1 MENLKTVYS
10 KEQKPTSI
18 ILTSEQ
24 KQTINTITRNIDV
37 VADDV
42 LDQVITNNDV
52 VKTLENGHPLNR
64 LITNESGEVT
74 GYVAC
79 EDFIPTEAYI
89 KYLGTTG
96 STGKNLLKE
105 LPAFFEYAKS
115 RGYIKLNFHGWNNRL
130 NAVLQ
135 RYGFERI
142 RSDSLG
148 EFSADFYEK
157 VLQLQKTDEQI
168 QQERTKAFEEKFIVK
183 VQQEYQK
190 TLQTFGLESSVIQQQ
205 IESLTGTIIDRTK
218 SAQLQLSEKNIAVL
232 KLKLAR
238 HFQKTSEFDMN
249 VFTDALMETPKFLE
263 SDKGHITRLFEIHEE
278 KTLQKIA
285 DQRYVR
291 AYQVKFANI
300 LNESENINPDFVITD
315 IVEQFNPN
323 TIRESFV
330 YLDNFYFNPD
340 FTNEQK
346 NATLRTI
353 EQKYNIDVFSRFNP
367 YEALCTTSS
376 GNYYMAR
383 LLNMPH
389 LKQESDYMNHCVGT
403 SDSYVS
409 KINRGEIEILSFRK
423 TPTINKEQNKLNQ
436 DDTPLLTIEYN
447 LKTKV
452 IQQMKKYD
460 DKYLQTNDPYYHDVI
475 EALGL
480 IRETTTDTGEK
491 RNFRSINPTELQNI
505 TVPDYSILTA
515 KGVMNITDYD
525 PADTENFILKK
536 GLLDIDNSQLS
547 HADIEKIIQL
557 ETGVPIQYSEIAF
570 GIEQI
575 NSETK
580 LYIGPWSPDIMHHIP
595 DTVEHL
601 YESFPDKKILKKT
614 IELTSKT
621 PEQYRK
627 ELIDTGNQISTY
639 AEEIL
644 NKIEPLQTP
653 EPINLVSFSVEQLG
667 FPNGATYAKIKEK
680 AESLGL
686 KLCPPQVGPELR
698 LQYTDQPN
706 SEYLRIAMDVILD
719 LDGDPSLFSVYRY
732 DGGYTWL
739 YDNFGRDDFRW
750 DGSHGFVFSKD

>member
-1 MENLKTVYS
+1 MENLKTIYS

-18 ILTSEQ
+18 ILTPEQ
-24 KQTINTITRNIDV
+24 KQVINTITKNIES

-42 LDQVITNNDV
+42 LEMVIGNNDV

-64 LITNESGEVT
+64 LITNELGETT
-74 GYVAC
+74 GYIAC

-96 STGKNLLKE
+96 ATGKNLLKE

-115 RGYIKLNFHGWNNRL
+115 RGYTKLNFHGWNNRL

-142 RSDSLG
+142 RTDSLG

-157 VLQLQKTDEQI
+157 VLQPQKTDEQI
-168 QQERTKAFEEKFIVK
+168 QQERIKAFEEKFITK
-183 VQQEYQK
+183 VQQDYQK
-190 TLQTFGLESSVIQQQ
+190 TLQTFGLESSVIQQK
-205 IESLTGTIIDRTK
+205 IDNLTGTIIDRTK
-218 SAQLQLSEKNIAVL
+218 SAQLQLSEKNIAVF

-238 HFQKTSEFDMN
+238 HFQNTSAFDTN
-249 VFTDALMETPKFLE
+249 VFIDALIETPKFLE
-263 SDKGHITRLFEIHEE
+263 SDKGHIKRLFEIHEE

-285 DQRYVR
+285 DQRYIR

-300 LNESENINPDFVITD
+300 LDESQNIDTDFVITD

-330 YLDNFYFNPD
+330 HLDDFYFNPD

-353 EQKYNIDVFSRFNP
+353 EQKYGIDVFSRFNP
-367 YEALCTTSS
+367 YEALFTVSS

-389 LKQESDYMNHCVGT
+389 LKEESDYMEHCVGT
-403 SDSYVS
+403 SDSYIS

-423 TPTINKEQNKLNQ
+423 TPTINTEKNRLNS

-460 DKYLQTNDPYYHDVI
+460 DKYLQTNDPYYYDVI
-475 EALGL
+475 EALEL

-491 RNFRSINPTELQNI
+491 RNFTLINPTELQNI

-515 KGVMNITDYD
+515 KGVMSIADYD
-525 PADTENFILKK
+525 PTDTENFILKK
-536 GLLDIDNSQLS
+536 GLLNIDNPQLS
-547 HADIEKIIQL
+547 HADIEKIIQV
-557 ETGVPIQYSEIAF
+557 ETGRFVQYSEIAF
-570 GIEQI
+570 GVEQV

-580 LYIGPWSPDIMHHIP
+580 LYIGPWSPDIMHQIP
-595 DTVEHL
+595 DTIEHL
-601 YESFPDKKILKKT
+601 YESFPDKKIFKKT

-621 PEQYRK
+621 PEQYSR
-627 ELIDTGNQISTY
+627 ELIDAGNQMNTY
-639 AEEIL
+639 AGQML
-644 NKIEPLQTP
+644 NKIEPLQTL
-653 EPINLVSFSVEQLG
+653 EPINLVSFTVEQLG
-667 FPNGATYAKIKEK
+667 FPSSATLQDIYTK

-686 KLCPPQVGPELR
+686 ELCPPQVGPELR

-706 SEYLRIAMDVILD
+706 GEYLRIAMNPTTVA
-719 LDGDPSLFSVYRY
+719 DGSPKLFNVGQS
-732 DGGYTWL
+732 DSESWL
-739 YDNFGRDDFRW
+739 YVHNGSLGYRW
-750 DGSHGFVFSKD
+750 DSDDKFVFCFRK